1 MKSKK
6 IVSFILLLT
15 CMVCLGLS
23 FGIKNTKT
31 AKAQDPAETVAMDD
45 KISIETWGEAEPGIT
60 WMHMS
65 LVGFTSPAV
74 DWNSATGDQIAN
86 NNGVSPL
93 DYVIING
100 KTAREHIDA
109 DGTAMTVHTYTGWAE
124 VFVVKVN
131 KTYLDLG
138 TFTIQLKAGFTLVG
152 TDGNVYVLQNDT
164 KVYGWNNGVFGEY
177 VEPVIPEIGTPDVE
191 FVQIH
196 NDNNNSVWG
205 GTTRAVRLVFS
216 QNFNALA
223 YDANEGG
230 FDAPVIADLRYFV
243 KINEK
248 PLGDLTF
255 VQIDNENSITFLYN
269 ESLLAVPEGQEY
281 TLLTIEAGAPFGG
294 HYLPAVTL
302 YYDVEDGVWSVTE
315 PVPEEPAEVIA
326 MDDKIAISTWGLAE
340 ENSCVW
346 MNLPFTGFTSPAVEW
361 NGATEEQIANNNGV
375 NPYDYVVI
383 NGKTAREH
391 VAIDSTAMTLHTY
404 TGWEEA
410 FVVKVNPSYLGLGEF
425 TFQLK
430 AGFTLKGTDGNLY
443 VLEND
448 TIVYGWNNGEFGEYV
463 EPAEIIAMDDKIAIE
478 TWGIAEDKVWM
489 HMPLTGF
496 TSPAVEW
503 NSATE
508 EQIANNNG
516 VSPLDYVIINGM
528 TAREHIDA
536 DGTAMTL
543 HTYTGWAEVFVVKV
557 NPSYLALG
565 EFTFQLK
572 AGFTLAG
579 TDGNVYVLQNDT
591 KVYGWNNGV
600 FGEYVEPVIPEIGTP
615 DVEFVKIH
623 SDNNNSVW
631 GGSTRAVRLVFSQ
644 NFDAKAYD
652 GNEGGFDAPVI
663 ADLRYFVKING
674 NPLGDLTFLQID
686 NEDSITFLY
695 DESLLAVPEGQEY
708 TLLTIEAGAPFG
720 GHYLP
725 AVTLYYDLDDG
736 VWSATVPVPD
746 PDPVTENITVTTIH
760 NRNGGGQKLLLFIS
774 NSDYTVGNFDITA
787 KIANVNVLDY
797 VYVYTSETEYV
808 TLGDIYQDNAISFI
822 WGEGNSIG
830 FAIDETYH
838 GTAVYAVEIKAG
850 AQFPAATNN
859 YTTYVTTED
868 ITYYNVNYKGDASIN
883 GISTTWTTEKPETPV
898 NPDPDPQPPH
908 EPTLGTPDVE
918 FVEIHADNNISWFGS
933 ATTYALRLVFSEN
946 FEALAYDSNPGGYN
960 DALIADI
967 RSFTTI
973 NGNLIDD
980 ITFLQD
986 VNGNSITFL
995 YSVGLLTVPS
1005 GYNQTVFHIEAGAP
1019 FGGRY
1024 LPEITLYFNGENWQ
1038 TEEIDVAEEILGVV
1052 DTQNNTAWGETQK
1065 SVRIKLNYN
1074 FNNDTN
1080 YNINDADGL
1089 NLISKLTF
1097 NGAPVTESDI
1107 LVFTE
1112 DIGGSTITIL
1122 YNNVMLDW
1130 TLEDGARYHTLSLTE
1145 SVNYLG
1151 VNIPAFTMY
1160 LRKGAWTLE
1169 LPELVELNDVETAV
1183 GYKTTN
1189 LIHIRDWNLDGD
1201 ETTAVNN
1208 MILFF
1213 LPSGGF
1219 PEGENIFLNLD
1230 KVAEY
1235 NVFDKIKLHMI
1246 TPNADADADGFVTLG
1261 QVFNAGGWYPTELSG
1276 GKDKIVVVNIWE
1288 TKNCIAF
1295 SMGAEYNAESFDY
1308 IIIEEGCEFPNYYYT
1323 NASDKI
1329 DYLQNGAYVEYEDLA
1344 RVSFIQTQT
1353 VKMFTNPADFQGP
1366 SLNTNWGIDTNM
1378 GEVTVSG
1385 VDFKDGYVII
1395 NLVGSNYP
1403 IEGAEHLNVSA
1414 GNSAISLNMLAG
1426 IYVNGISLY
1435 DRVVNFGASGIT
1447 SYFNYDGYGN
1457 FAISVV
1463 LLEGEVVTE
1472 IIVAKDLKVPVYGM
1486 SAMASAA
1493 YGIMYT
1499 ETTETS
1505 SYTKGTNGFE
1515 RDETVYWTVVF
1526 NDGVNVTEIRVK
1538 DGDILGAEDI
1548 PTVSEKDGMKFNGWV
1563 HGIDGIYSFN
1573 ATSPIKAGYYLTATW
1588 TEKTESTPPPATSEA
1603 PAAKGGCSGSI
1614 DTFDVAAGL
1623 LLVAGCILFV
1633 KRKRA

>member
-1 MKSKK
+1 MKSRK

-15 CMVCLGLS
+15 CMLCLGLS

-45 KISIETWGEAEPGIT
+45 KISISTWGEPETEPGIT

-65 LVGFTSPAV
+65 LAGFTSPAV
-74 DWNSATGDQIAN
+74 DWNSATAEQIAA
-86 NNGVSPL
+86 NNGVNPL
-93 DYVIING
+93 DYVIISG
-100 KTAREHIDA
+100 KTASEHLAA
-109 DGTAMTVHTYTGWAE
+109 DSTAMTVHTYTGWAE

-138 TFTIQLKAGFTLVG
+138 AFTIQLKAGFTLAG

-164 KVYGWNNGVFGEY
+164 KVYGWNNGAFGEY

-205 GTTRAVRLVFS
+205 GTTRAVRIVFS
-216 QNFNALA
+216 QNFTAKA
-223 YDANEGG
+223 YDGNEGG

-243 KINEK
+243 KINGN
-248 PLGDLTF
+248 PLGNLTF
-255 VQIDNENSITFLYN
+255 VQIDNENSITFLYD

-302 YYDVEDGVWSVTE
+302 YFDGEVWSATE

-346 MNLPFTGFTSPAVEW
+346 MNMPFTGFTSPAVEW

-375 NPYDYVVI
+375 NPFDYVVI

-430 AGFTLKGTDGNLY
+430 AGFTLVGTDGNVY
-443 VLEND
+443 VLQND
-448 TIVYGWNNGEFGEYV
+448 TKVYGWNNGEFGEYV
-463 EPAEIIAMDDKIAIE
+463 EPAEIVAMDDKIAIE

-579 TDGNVYVLQNDT
+579 TDGNLYVLQNDT
-591 KVYGWNNGV
+591 KVYGWNNGS
-600 FGEYVEPVIPEIGTP
+600 FGEYVEPVIPEKGTP
-615 DVEFVKIH
+615 DVEFVQIH
-623 SDNNNSVW
+623 NDNNNSVW
-631 GGSTRAVRLVFSQ
+631 GGATRAVRLVFSD
-644 NFDAKAYD
+644 NFNALAYD
-652 GNEGGFDAPVI
+652 ANEGGFDAPVI
-663 ADLRYFVKING
+663 AELRNFVKING
-674 NPLGDLTFLQID
+674 NPLGDLTFVQID
-686 NEDSITFLY
+686 NENSITFLY
-695 DESLLAVPEGQEY
+695 NENLLAVPEGQEF
-708 TLLTIEAGAPFG
+708 TLFTIEEGAPFG

-725 AVTLYYDLDDG
+725 AVTLYFDLDDG

-746 PDPVTENITVTTIH
+746 PDPVTENVTVTNIH

-774 NSDYTVGNFDITA
+774 NNDYTVGNFDITA

-808 TLGDIYQDNAISFI
+808 TLGEIYQDNATSFI
-822 WGEGNSIG
+822 WGEANSIA
-830 FAIDETYH
+830 FAINETYH

-868 ITYYNVNYKGDASIN
+868 IVYYNANYNSGEAALKDFA
-883 GISTTWTTEKPETPV
+883 ISWTTEKPV
-898 NPDPDPQPPH
+898 VPDEPEPPH
-908 EPTLGTPDVE
+908 VPTLGTPDVE
-918 FVEIHADNNISWFGS
+918 FVEIHDENNIAWAGS
-933 ATTYALRLVFSEN
+933 ETTRALRLVFSEN
-946 FEALAYDSNPGGYN
+946 FDAKAYDGNPGGYH

-973 NGNLIDD
+973 NGQPIDD
-980 ITFLQD
+980 LTILQID
-986 VNGNSITFL
+986 NENAITFL
-995 YSVGLLTVPS
+995 YSVGMLLVPS
-1005 GYNQTVFHIEAGAP
+1005 GQTQTVFHIEVGTP

-1024 LPEITLYFNGENWQ
+1024 LPEITLYFNGESWQ
-1038 TEEIDVAEEILGVV
+1038 TEETDVVEEILGIV
-1052 DTQNNTAWGETQK
+1052 DTQNNTAWGDTQK

-1097 NGAPVTESDI
+1097 DGVALTDADI
-1107 LVFTE
+1107 TVFTE
-1112 DIGGSTITIL
+1112 DIRGNTFTIL
-1122 YNNVMLDW
+1122 YNNDMLDW
-1130 TLEDGARYHTLSLTE
+1130 ALEDGARYHTLSLTE

-1160 LRKGAWTLE
+1160 LRKGVWTLE
-1169 LPELVELNDVETAV
+1169 LPELVVLEDVETAV

-1189 LIHIRDWNLDGD
+1189 LIHIRDWNLDQD
-1201 ETTAVNN
+1201 DATIVNN
-1208 MILFF
+1208 MIIFF
-1213 LPSGGF
+1213 FPSGGF
-1219 PEGENIFLNLD
+1219 PAGENIFLNLD
-1230 KVAEY
+1230 KVNEY

-1246 TPNADADADGFVTLG
+1246 TPNADADANGFVTLG
-1261 QVFNAGGWYPTELSG
+1261 QVFNAGGWYPSDLTG
-1276 GKDKIVVVNIWE
+1276 GKDQIVVVNIWE
-1288 TKNCIAF
+1288 TRNSIAF

-1308 IIIEEGCEFPNYYYT
+1308 VIIEEGCEFPNYYYT
-1323 NASDKI
+1323 NASDKV
-1329 DYLQNGAYVEYEDLA
+1329 DYLQNGAYVEYGDLERA
-1344 RVSFIQTQT
+1344 SFIQTQT
-1353 VKMFTNPADFQGP
+1353 VKMFTNPADFRGP
-1366 SLNTNWGIDTNM
+1366 SINTNWGIDTNM
-1378 GEVTVSG
+1378 GEITISG
-1385 VDFKDGYVII
+1385 VDFQDGYVV
-1395 NLVGSNYP
+1395 LQLEDSNYP
-1403 IEGAEHLNVSA
+1403 TEGDEHLNVSA
-1414 GNSAISLNMLAG
+1414 GNAPMSLNMLAE

-1435 DRVVNFGASGIT
+1435 DRVVNFGAPNGIKAF
-1447 SYFNYDGYGN
+1447 YNYNGYGN
-1457 FAISVV
+1457 FAISVE
-1463 LLEGEVVTE
+1463 LLEGEVVNE
-1472 IIVAKDLKVPVYGM
+1472 IIVAKDLRVPIYGM
-1486 SAMASAA
+1486 SVLGSTA

-1499 ETTETS
+1499 ETVKTT
-1505 SYTKGTNGFE
+1505 SYTKGSTGFE
-1515 RDETVYWTVVF
+1515 ADEEVYWTVTF
-1526 NDGVNVTEIRVK
+1526 DDGQNVTTIRVK
-1538 DGDILGAEDI
+1538 DGEMLNAEDFPAT
-1548 PTVSEKDGMKFNGWV
+1548 PTKQGFEFVGWV
-1563 HGIDGIYSFN
+1563 HGIDGIYSFD
-1573 ATSPIKAGYYLTATW
+1573 ATSPIKSGYYLTTSW
-1588 TEKTESTPPPATSEA
+1588 TEKTESVESSTNNESQAS
-1603 PAAKGGCSGSI
+1603 KGGCSGSI
-1614 DTFDVAAGL
+1614 ATIDMMATL
-1623 LLVAGCILFV
+1623 LLVASGMLFI